1 MKAAPASS
9 PTTWRTPWLRTSWNA
24 APAASFAHDPSR
36 MTFTPETALR
46 ILDTGTRPAAPMDGV
61 ELLHC
66 PALQVAWLE
75 IDADALRARLNA
87 PHLVIFYSARA
98 AEAVLAS
105 TILTRDN
112 ARDHHLVA
120 VGPMTAE
127 LLANA
132 LGVAVS
138 VPAEHYFE
146 NLKDLLEKVEARDIL
161 AFGLLDR
168 ERDLRELAERRGVA
182 FHPVPVYESLPDVAA
197 LRAALIEH
205 RPHWITVTSSRG
217 AEALHQALETLPAL
231 EPRPRLAAIGER
243 TAERLRD
250 LHLRVD
256 RIAPSPDRDRL
267 IEAILQDLS

>member
-1 MKAAPASS
+1 M
-9 PTTWRTPWLRTSWNA
+9 TP
-24 APAASFAHDPSR
+24 
-36 MTFTPETALR
+36 TPETALR
-46 ILDTGTRPAAPMDGV
+46 ILDTGTRPAAPVEGA

-75 IDADALRARLNA
+75 LDADALRARLGA

-105 TILTRDN
+105 EVLTRQS

-120 VGPMTAE
+120 VGPLTAE

-138 VPAEHYFE
+138 VPAEHHFE
-146 NLKDLLEKVEARDIL
+146 SLKCLLEKVEARDIL
-161 AFGLLDR
+161 AFGLLDK
-168 ERDLRELAERRGVA
+168 ERDLSALAERRGVA
-182 FHPVPVYESLPDVAA
+182 FHPVPVYESVPDIAA
-197 LRAALIEH
+197 LRAALLEH

-217 AEALHQALETLPAL
+217 AEALHQALDALPAMETRL
-231 EPRPRLAAIGER
+231 RLAAIGER

-250 LHLRVD
+250 LGLPVD
-256 RIAPSPDRDRL
+256 LIAPSPDRDL
-267 IEAILQDLS
+267 LVEAILQDPS